1 MKLLPDLF
9 VFRFEAN
16 APPQWMSRVGQPNA
30 APAAHGRRAVL
41 VGFEPDGADAMGGEL
56 LVALLSIAGHADRAD
71 DLARPIANLQAA
83 ALRKNLL
90 AARRDEIA
98 HEDRLLLGAYFHE
111 LGGAPHG
118 ERGVG
123 LAVRHLE
130 SDHRAAVLLLECLHL
145 APGLDDDDRERA
157 AIEFGAARQD
167 RVDEAV
173 GLGERDGGH
182 GPSSSGIDANAFAF

>member
-1 MKLLPDLF
+1 MNLLPELF

-16 APPQWMSRVGQPNA
+16 ATPQWMSRVGQTDA

-56 LVALLSIAGHADRAD
+56 LVALLRIAGDADRAD
-71 DLARPIANLQAA
+71 DLARAIANLQPA
-83 ALRKNLL
+83 ALGKNLL
-90 AARRDEIA
+90 AACRDEIA

-111 LGGAPHG
+111 LGRAAHG

-123 LAVRHLE
+123 LAVGHLE

-145 APGLDDDDRERA
+145 ASGLDGEECRGPATEL
-157 AIEFGAARQD
+157 GAARQD
-167 RVDEAV
+167 CVDEAV
-173 GLGERDGGH
+173 GLRKRDGGH
-182 GPSSSGIDANAFAF
+182 GPSSFGIDARAV